1 MATIAKRKIERYG
14 WRPDTPDIRDH
25 LMAVQPPAKLPARVS
40 LRSKMPP
47 VYDQGQLGSCT
58 ANAIAAALQYDA
70 KKQKQKGVKT
80 PSRLFIYYGER
91 LIEGSVASDA
101 GAEIRDGIKVLA
113 KLGAPPETAWP
124 YVDDGETFAKKPSKD
139 AYAQAIKH
147 EALAYA
153 RVRQSAVAIQT
164 ALADGNP
171 ISFGFT
177 VYDSFESQQ
186 VAGNGIVPMPNPGE
200 SVLGGHAVVA
210 VGYKEIGGSLYVEG
224 RNSWGESWGDHG
236 YFWMPMAY
244 LADPSLA
251 SDFWVITG
259 VS

>member
-101 GAEIRDGIKVLA
+101 GAEIRDGIKVVA
-113 KLGAPPETAWP
+113 KLGAPPETEWP
-124 YVDDGETFAKKPSKD
+124 YDISKFTEKPPTAAFKAALD
-139 AYAQAIKH
+139 HQA
-147 EALAYA
+147 LDYA
-153 RVRQSAVAIQT
+153 RVPQTVTSIQT
-164 ALADGNP
+164 VIAAGFAVV
-171 ISFGFT
+171 FGFS
-177 VYDSFESQQ
+177 VYESFESQQ
-186 VAGNGIVPMPNPGE
+186 VADTGEVPLPTPGE
-200 SVLGGHAVVA
+200 TLLGGHAVLA
-210 VGYKEIGGSLYVEG
+210 MGYNTNDAGLVEFEV
-224 RNSWGESWGDHG
+224 RNSWAKTWGDEG
-236 YFWMPMAY
+236 YFWMPASY
-244 LADPSLA
+244 ISQPSLA
-251 SDFWVITG
+251 SDLWV
-259 VS
+259 VKSVE